1 MLEAGAVLLPL
12 NLRLA
17 THELAHILND
27 AGAAVLFLDPAFVP
41 LVDFFHKSVP
51 TVRRFIALHGTR
63 QASWLSPEN
72 YEDLLASAQPYRA
85 DIMNIDE
92 NALAE
97 LIYTSRQGPDKGL
110 PKPTRKEV
118 FGCVRNGK

>member
-1 MLEAGAVLLPL
+1 M
-12 NLRLA
+12 
-17 THELAHILND
+17 
-27 AGAAVLFLDPAFVP
+27 
-41 LVDFFHKSVP
+41 
-51 TVRRFIALHGTR
+51 RRFIALHGTR